1 MKGSKKALILDKNT
15 KRRNFLSHFLTGLD
29 ILPEEASSL
38 SEAINQM
45 NNKNAYSMALISPTA
60 LDDNIYYALRSI
72 KSLDP
77 DMSVVLLAKLGDADS
92 VLTLLHKGTVDYVAS
107 PDNIA
112 SIFSAIKSE
121 FQKQDLIKKSDL
133 RLKKY
138 RALKLEQKKYLKR
151 AADLEEVYD
160 NTLENLMT
168 AMDLR
173 DVETY
178 GHSKTVARYTQLLAH
193 IMGFQDSI
201 QLDNIRKGS
210 LLHDV
215 GKIAI
220 PDAILKKIKPLTAK
234 EWEKIKLHPALGYGL
249 IKEIKM
255 VDEVGN
261 IILYHHERYDG
272 KGYPKGLSKDKIPVE
287 ARMFALADALD
298 AITSHRP
305 YRRERSFKTA
315 KKEIQAGSGSQFDPK
330 VVEAFSSVDLDNW
343 EKIRY
348 ETTKLM
354 PYMEGFIKHK
364 DM

>member
-1 MKGSKKALILDKNT
+1 MKDSKTVLILDKNT
-15 KRRNFLSHFLTGLD
+15 KRRSFLSHFLAGLD
-29 ILPEEASSL
+29 IQPEEARSL

-45 NNKNAYSMALISPTA
+45 NNTHVYALALVSPSA
-60 LDDNIYYALRSI
+60 LDGNVFYALRSI

-77 DMSVVLLAKLGDADS
+77 DMSIILLAKLGDTDS

-121 FQKQDLIKKSDL
+121 FQKQDLLKKSEL

-138 RALKLEQKKYLKR
+138 RTLKAEQKKYFKR

-178 GHSKTVARYTQLLAH
+178 GHSKTVARYTQFLAH
-193 IMGFQDSI
+193 IMGFKDSA

-220 PDAILKKIKPLTAK
+220 PDSILKKIKPLTAK

-272 KGYPKGLSKDKIPVE
+272 TGYPKQLKKDNIPVE
-287 ARMFALADALD
+287 ARIFALADALD

-305 YRRERSFKTA
+305 YRKERSFKTA
-315 KKEIQAGSGSQFDPK
+315 KKEIQNNSGSQFDPE
-330 VVEAFSSVDLDNW
+330 VVEAFCSVNLNSW

-354 PYMEGFIKHK
+354 PHMQEFIKHRES
-364 DM
+364 

>member
-1 MKGSKKALILDKNT
+1 MKGSQKVLILDKNT
-15 KRRNFLSHFLTGLD
+15 KRRNFLSHFLTGLE
-29 ILPEEASSL
+29 IHPEEARSL
-38 SEAINQM
+38 SDAINQI
-45 NNKNAYSMALISPTA
+45 NNTHVYEMALISPTA
-60 LDDNIYYALRSI
+60 LDDNVFHALRSI
-72 KSLDP
+72 KSFDP
-77 DMSVVLLAKLGDADS
+77 EMSIILLSNLGDTDS
-92 VLTLLHKGTVDYVAS
+92 VLTLLHKGIVDYVAS

-121 FQKQDLIKKSDL
+121 FQKQDLTNKSEMH
-133 RLKKY
+133 LKKY
-138 RALKLEQKKYLKR
+138 RALKVEQKKFLKR

-193 IMGFQDSI
+193 IMGFQDST

-220 PDAILKKIKPLTAK
+220 PDSILKKIKPLTAK

-261 IILYHHERYDG
+261 IILYHHEKFDG
-272 KGYPKGLSKDKIPVE
+272 TGYPKRLKKDKIPVE
-287 ARMFALADALD
+287 ARIFALADALD

-305 YRRERSFKTA
+305 YRKERSFKTA
-315 KKEIQAGSGSQFDPK
+315 KKEIQNNSGSQFDPE
-330 VVEAFSSVDLDNW
+330 VIEAFCSVDLESW

-354 PYMEGFIKHK
+354 PHMEGFIKYRE
-364 DM
+364 M

>member
-1 MKGSKKALILDKNT
+1 MNGSKKVLILDKNT

-29 ILPEEASSL
+29 IQPEEARSL
-38 SEAINQM
+38 SEAIDQM
-45 NNKNAYSMALISPTA
+45 NNTHVYALALISPTA
-60 LDDNIYYALRSI
+60 LDGNVFHSLRSI
-72 KSLDP
+72 KSFDP
-77 DMSVVLLAKLGDADS
+77 DMSVILLAKLGDTDS
-92 VLTLLHKGTVDYVAS
+92 ILPLIHKGIVDYVAS

-121 FQKQDLIKKSDL
+121 FQKQDLLKKSEL

-138 RALKLEQKKYLKR
+138 RALKAEQKKYFKR

-160 NTLENLMT
+160 TTLENLMA

-193 IMGFQDSI
+193 IMGFQDRA

-220 PDAILKKIKPLTAK
+220 PDAILKKVKLLTAK

-272 KGYPKGLSKDKIPVE
+272 KGYPKRLKKDKIPVE
-287 ARMFALADALD
+287 ARIFALADALD

-305 YRRERSFKTA
+305 YRKERSFKTA
-315 KKEIQAGSGSQFDPK
+315 KKEIQNNSGSQFDPK
-330 VVEAFSSVDLDNW
+330 VVEAFSSVELDSW

-348 ETTKLM
+348 ETTKLL
-354 PYMEGFIKHK
+354 PHMEKF
-364 DM
+364 MM

>member
-1 MKGSKKALILDKNT
+1 MKVSKKVLILDKNA
-15 KRRNFLSHFLTGLD
+15 KRRDFLSHFLTGLD
-29 ILPEEASSL
+29 IQSEEVKSL
-38 SEAINQM
+38 SDAINQI
-45 NNKNAYSMALISPTA
+45 NNTHVYGMALISPTA
-60 LDDNIYYALRSI
+60 LDNNVYYALSSI

-77 DMSVVLLAKLGDADS
+77 HMSVVLLANLGDTDS

-112 SIFSAIKSE
+112 SVFSAIKSE
-121 FQKQDLIKKSDL
+121 FHKQDLTKKSET

-138 RALKLEQKKYLKR
+138 RALKVEQKKYLKR
-151 AADLEEVYD
+151 AADLEEIYD

-178 GHSKTVARYTQLLAH
+178 GHSKTVARYTQLLSH
-193 IMGFQDSI
+193 IMGI
-201 QLDNIRKGS
+201 QGPARLDNIRKGS

-220 PDAILKKIKPLTAK
+220 PDSILKKIKPLTAK

-272 KGYPKGLSKDKIPVE
+272 KGYPKGLKKDKIPME
-287 ARMFALADALD
+287 ARIFALADALD

-305 YRRERSFKTA
+305 YRKERSFKTA
-315 KKEIQAGSGSQFDPK
+315 KKEIQNNSGSQFDPQ
-330 VVEAFSSVDLDNW
+330 VVEAFSSVELDSW

-348 ETTKLM
+348 ETTKLL
-354 PYMEGFIKHK
+354 PHMEQFVV
-364 DM
+364 

>member
-1 MKGSKKALILDKNT
+1 
-15 KRRNFLSHFLTGLD
+15 
-29 ILPEEASSL
+29 
-38 SEAINQM
+38 
-45 NNKNAYSMALISPTA
+45 
-60 LDDNIYYALRSI
+60 
-72 KSLDP
+72 
-77 DMSVVLLAKLGDADS
+77 
-92 VLTLLHKGTVDYVAS
+92 
-107 PDNIA
+107 
-112 SIFSAIKSE
+112 
-121 FQKQDLIKKSDL
+121 
-133 RLKKY
+133 
-138 RALKLEQKKYLKR
+138 
-151 AADLEEVYD
+151 
-160 NTLENLMT
+160 MT

-193 IMGFQDSI
+193 IMGFQDST

-220 PDAILKKIKPLTAK
+220 PDSILKKIKPLTAK

-261 IILYHHERYDG
+261 IILYHHEKFDG
-272 KGYPKGLSKDKIPVE
+272 TGYPKRLKKDKIPVE
-287 ARMFALADALD
+287 ARIFALADALD

-305 YRRERSFKTA
+305 YRKERSFKTA
-315 KKEIQAGSGSQFDPK
+315 KKEIQNNSGSQFDPE
-330 VVEAFSSVDLDNW
+330 VIEAFCSVDLESW

-354 PYMEGFIKHK
+354 PHMEGFIKYRE
-364 DM
+364 M

>member
-1 MKGSKKALILDKNT
+1 MKDSKKVLILDKNT

-29 ILPEEASSL
+29 IQPEEARSL

-45 NNKNAYSMALISPTA
+45 NNTHVYALALISPTA
-60 LDDNIYYALRSI
+60 LDGNVFHSLRSI
-72 KSLDP
+72 KSFDP
-77 DMSVVLLAKLGDADS
+77 DMSVILLAKFGDTDS
-92 VLTLLHKGTVDYVAS
+92 ILPLIHNGTVDYVAS

-121 FQKQDLIKKSDL
+121 FQKQDLLKKSEL

-138 RALKLEQKKYLKR
+138 RALM
-151 AADLEEVYD
+151 A
-160 NTLENLMT
+160 

-178 GHSKTVARYTQLLAH
+178 GHSKTVARYTQFLAH
-193 IMGFQDSI
+193 IMGFQDRA

-220 PDAILKKIKPLTAK
+220 PDSILKKVEPLTAK

-255 VDEVGN
+255 VAEVGN

-272 KGYPKGLSKDKIPVE
+272 KGYPKRLKEDKIPVE
-287 ARMFALADALD
+287 ARIFALSDALD

-305 YRRERSFKTA
+305 YRKERSFKTA
-315 KKEIQAGSGSQFDPK
+315 KKEILDNSGSQFDPV
-330 VVEAFSSVDLDNW
+330 VVEAFSSVELDSW

-348 ETTKLM
+348 ETTKLL
-354 PYMEGFIKHK
+354 PNMEKF
-364 DM
+364 MM

>member
-1 MKGSKKALILDKNT
+1 MKDSKKVLILDRST

-29 ILPEEASSL
+29 IQPEEARSL

-45 NNKNAYSMALISPTA
+45 NNTHVYALALISPTA
-60 LDDNIYYALRSI
+60 LDDNVFYALRSI
-72 KSLDP
+72 KSFDP
-77 DMSVVLLAKLGDADS
+77 NMSIILLAKLGDTDS

-121 FQKQDLIKKSDL
+121 FQKQDLLKKSEL

-138 RALKLEQKKYLKR
+138 RALKVEQKKYFKR

-160 NTLENLMT
+160 NTLENLMA

-193 IMGFQDSI
+193 IMGFKDSA

-220 PDAILKKIKPLTAK
+220 PDSILKKIKPLTAK

-272 KGYPKGLSKDKIPVE
+272 KGYPKQLKKDKIPVE
-287 ARMFALADALD
+287 ARIFALADALD

-305 YRRERSFKTA
+305 YRKERSFKTA
-315 KKEIQAGSGSQFDPK
+315 KKEIQNNSGSQFDPE
-330 VVEAFSSVDLDNW
+330 VVEAFSSVELDSW

-348 ETTKLM
+348 ETTKLLPHM
-354 PYMEGFIKHK
+354 QKLM
-364 DM
+364 M

>member
-1 MKGSKKALILDKNT
+1 MNGSKKVLILDKNT

-29 ILPEEASSL
+29 IQPEEAKSL
-38 SEAINQM
+38 SEAIDQM
-45 NNKNAYSMALISPTA
+45 NNTHVYALALISPTA
-60 LDDNIYYALRSI
+60 LDGNVFHSLRSI
-72 KSLDP
+72 KSFDP
-77 DMSVVLLAKLGDADS
+77 DMSVILLAKLGDTAS
-92 VLTLLHKGTVDYVAS
+92 ILPLIHKGIVDYVAS

-121 FQKQDLIKKSDL
+121 FQKQDLLKKSEL

-138 RALKLEQKKYLKR
+138 RALKAEQKKYFKR

-160 NTLENLMT
+160 TTLENLMA

-193 IMGFQDSI
+193 IMGFQDRA

-220 PDAILKKIKPLTAK
+220 PDSILKKVKPLTAK

-272 KGYPKGLSKDKIPVE
+272 KGYPKRLKEDKIPVE
-287 ARMFALADALD
+287 ARIFALADALD

-305 YRRERSFKTA
+305 YRKERSFKTA
-315 KKEIQAGSGSQFDPK
+315 KKEIQNNSESQFDPK
-330 VVEAFSSVDLDNW
+330 VVEAFSSVELDSW

-348 ETTKLM
+348 ETTKLL
-354 PYMEGFIKHK
+354 PHMEKF
-364 DM
+364 MM

>member
-1 MKGSKKALILDKNT
+1 
-15 KRRNFLSHFLTGLD
+15 
-29 ILPEEASSL
+29 
-38 SEAINQM
+38 
-45 NNKNAYSMALISPTA
+45 
-60 LDDNIYYALRSI
+60 
-72 KSLDP
+72 
-77 DMSVVLLAKLGDADS
+77 
-92 VLTLLHKGTVDYVAS
+92 VDYVAS

-121 FQKQDLIKKSDL
+121 FRKQDLLKKSEL
-133 RLKKY
+133 HLKKY
-138 RALKLEQKKYLKR
+138 RALKVEQKKYFKR

-178 GHSKTVARYTQLLAH
+178 GHSKTVARYTQFLAH
-193 IMGFQDSI
+193 IMGFKDSA

-220 PDAILKKIKPLTAK
+220 PDSILKKIKPLTAK

-272 KGYPKGLSKDKIPVE
+272 TGYPKRLKKDKIPVE
-287 ARMFALADALD
+287 ARIFALADALD

-305 YRRERSFKTA
+305 YRKERSFKTA
-315 KKEIQAGSGSQFDPK
+315 KKEIQNNSGSQFDPE
-330 VVEAFSSVDLDNW
+330 VVEAFCSVKLDSW

-354 PYMEGFIKHK
+354 PHMEGFVRQRE
-364 DM
+364 M

>member
-1 MKGSKKALILDKNT
+1 MKGIKKALILDKNS
-15 KRRNFLSHFLTGLD
+15 KRRSFLSNFLTGLD
-29 ILPEEASSL
+29 IYPEEARSL
-38 SEAINQM
+38 SEAINLM
-45 NNKNAYSMALISPTA
+45 NNTHVYDLALVSPTA
-60 LDDNIYYALRSI
+60 CDNNVYYALRSI
-72 KSLDP
+72 KSFDAE
-77 DMSVVLLAKLGDADS
+77 MSVILLAKVGDTDS
-92 VLTLLHKGTVDYVAS
+92 LLTLLHKGTVDYVAS

-121 FQKQDLIKKSDL
+121 YHKLDLSKKSEQ

-138 RALKLEQKKYLKR
+138 QALKAEQKKYLKR

-178 GHSKTVARYTQLLAH
+178 GHSKTVARYTQVLAH
-193 IMGFQDSI
+193 IMGFEDNTK
-201 QLDNIRKGS
+201 LDNIRKGS

-220 PDAILKKIKPLTAK
+220 PDSILKKIKPLTAK

-261 IILYHHERYDG
+261 IILYHHEKYDG
-272 KGYPKGLSKDKIPVE
+272 TGYPKRLKKDKIPIE
-287 ARMFALADALD
+287 ARIFALADALD

-305 YRRERSFKTA
+305 YRKERSFKTA
-315 KKEIQAGSGSQFDPK
+315 KKEIQNNSGSQFDPK
-330 VVEAFSSVDLDNW
+330 VVEAFCSVNLDSW

-348 ETTKLM
+348 ETTKLL
-354 PYMEGFIKHK
+354 PHMEGFLQ
-364 DM
+364 

>member
-1 MKGSKKALILDKNT
+1 MKESKKILILDNSI

-29 ILPEEASSL
+29 IPSEEAASL
-38 SEAINQM
+38 SEAINHM
-45 NNKNAYSMALISPTA
+45 SNTHVFTLALISPTA
-60 LDDNIYYALRSI
+60 LDSNVFHSLRSI

-77 DMSVVLLAKLGDADS
+77 DISLVLLTNFGDTDS
-92 VLTLLHKGTVDYVAS
+92 ILPLIHKGTVDYVAS

-121 FQKQDLIKKSDL
+121 FHKQDLIELNEK
-133 RLKKY
+133 RLKRY
-138 RALKLEQKKYLKR
+138 RKLKAEHQIYLKR
-151 AADLEEVYD
+151 TTDLEEIYD
-160 NTLENLMT
+160 STLENLMT

-178 GHSKTVARYTQLLAH
+178 GHSKTVARYTQFLAH
-193 IMGFQDSI
+193 IMGFKDSTN
-201 QLDNIRKGS
+201 LDNIRKGS

-220 PDAILKKIKPLTAK
+220 PDSILKKVKPLTAK

-272 KGYPKGLSKDKIPVE
+272 HGYPKGLKKDKIPVE
-287 ARMFALADALD
+287 ARIFALADALD

-305 YRRERSFKTA
+305 YRKERSFKTA
-315 KKEIQAGSGSQFDPK
+315 KKEIQDNSGSQFDPV
-330 VVEAFSSVDLDNW
+330 VVEAFCSVDLDSW

-348 ETTKLM
+348 ETTKLL
-354 PYMEGFIKHK
+354 PHMEKLV
-364 DM
+364 M

>member
-1 MKGSKKALILDKNT
+1 MKGSKKVLILDKNI
-15 KRRNFLSHFLTGLD
+15 KRRNFLSHFLTGLE
-29 ILPEEASSL
+29 IQPEEAGSL
-38 SEAINQM
+38 SEAIKKL
-45 NNKNAYSMALISPTA
+45 NNTHAYSMALISPTA
-60 LDDNIYYALRSI
+60 LDDNVFYALRSI
-72 KSLDP
+72 KSFDP
-77 DMSVVLLAKLGDADS
+77 DMSVILLAKFGDADS
-92 VLTLLHKGTVDYVAS
+92 VLTHLHKGTVDYVAS

-121 FQKQDLIKKSDL
+121 FQKQDLMKKSEL

-138 RALKLEQKKYLKR
+138 RTLKAEQKKYLKR

-193 IMGFQDSI
+193 IMGFSDNAK
-201 QLDNIRKGS
+201 LDNIRKGS

-220 PDAILKKIKPLTAK
+220 PDSILKKIKPLTAK

-272 KGYPKGLSKDKIPVE
+272 EGYPKGLEGEKIPVE
-287 ARMFALADALD
+287 ARIFALSDALD

-305 YRRERSFKTA
+305 YRKERSFKTA
-315 KKEIQAGSGSQFDPK
+315 KKEIENNSGGQLDPK
-330 VVEAFSSVDLDNW
+330 VVEAFCSVDLESW

-348 ETTKLM
+348 ETTKLL
-354 PYMEGFIKHK
+354 PHMEQLIS
-364 DM
+364 

>member
-1 MKGSKKALILDKNT
+1 MKDSKKVLILDKNT

-29 ILPEEASSL
+29 IQPEEARSL

-45 NNKNAYSMALISPTA
+45 NNTHVYALALVSPTA
-60 LDDNIYYALRSI
+60 LDDNVYHALRSI

-77 DMSVVLLAKLGDADS
+77 DMSIILLAKLGDTDS
-92 VLTLLHKGTVDYVAS
+92 VLTFLHKGTVDYVAS

-121 FQKQDLIKKSDL
+121 FQKQDLFKKSEL

-138 RALKLEQKKYLKR
+138 RALKAEQKKYFKR

-178 GHSKTVARYTQLLAH
+178 GHSKTVARYTQFLAH
-193 IMGFQDSI
+193 IMGFKDRA
-201 QLDNIRKGS
+201 QLDHIRKGS

-220 PDAILKKIKPLTAK
+220 PDSILKKVKPLTAK

-272 KGYPKGLSKDKIPVE
+272 TGYPKRLKKDKIPVE
-287 ARMFALADALD
+287 ARIFALADALD

-305 YRRERSFKTA
+305 YRKERSFKTA
-315 KKEIQAGSGSQFDPK
+315 KKEIQNNSGSQFDPE
-330 VVEAFSSVDLDNW
+330 VVEAFSSVELDNW

-354 PYMEGFIKHK
+354 PHMQKL
-364 DM
+364 MM

>member
-1 MKGSKKALILDKNT
+1 MKDSKKALILDKNA
-15 KRRNFLSHFLTGLD
+15 KRRDFLSHFLTGLD
-29 ILPEEASSL
+29 IVPEAVGSL
-38 SEAINQM
+38 SEAINQI
-45 NNKNAYSMALISPTA
+45 NKTHVYALALISPTA
-60 LDDNIYYALRSI
+60 LNDNVYYALHSI
-72 KSLDP
+72 KPLDP
-77 DMSVVLLAKLGDADS
+77 DMSVVLLANLGDADS
-92 VLTLLHKGTVDYVAS
+92 VLSLIHKGTVDYVAS

-121 FQKQDLIKKSDL
+121 FQKQDLTKKNEQ
-133 RLKKY
+133 RLEKY
-138 RALKLEQKKYLKR
+138 RTLKAEQKKYLKR
-151 AADLEEVYD
+151 AADLEEIYD

-178 GHSKTVARYTQLLAH
+178 GHSKTVARYTQLLSH
-193 IMGFQDSI
+193 IMGIQDPI
-201 QLDNIRKGS
+201 HLDNIRKGS

-220 PDAILKKIKPLTAK
+220 PDSILKKTKPLTAK

-255 VDEVGN
+255 VEEVGN

-272 KGYPKGLSKDKIPVE
+272 KGYPKGLMKDKIPVE
-287 ARMFALADALD
+287 ARIFALADALD

-305 YRRERSFKTA
+305 YRKERTFKTA
-315 KKEIQAGSGSQFDPK
+315 KKEIKNNSGSQFDPK
-330 VVEAFSSVDLDNW
+330 VVDAFCSVGLDSW

-348 ETTKLM
+348 ETTKLL
-354 PYMEGFIKHK
+354 PHMEKF
-364 DM
+364 MM